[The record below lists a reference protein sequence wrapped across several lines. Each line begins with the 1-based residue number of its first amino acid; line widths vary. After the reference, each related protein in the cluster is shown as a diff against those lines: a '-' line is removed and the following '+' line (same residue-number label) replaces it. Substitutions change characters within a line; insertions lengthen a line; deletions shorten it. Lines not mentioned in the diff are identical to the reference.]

1 MYYLCSFS
9 GKKHQVLR
17 KIIHSITPTTAT
29 TKMTA
34 ELKRGKKKDS
44 ETGRA
49 NTHESKRE
57 KETNHV
63 TTNGGD
69 IKSREH
75 DTGLQES
82 ESE

>member
-44 ETGRA
+44 ETGSVTA
-49 NTHESKRE
+49 KLFNTKP
-57 KETNHV
+57 KQ
-63 TTNGGD
+63 
-69 IKSREH
+69 
-75 DTGLQES
+75 LQLMEL
-82 ESE
+82 